1 MLHKWSVKQNDMNC
15 SPTFIINSSQML
27 VNGLLCFKSPLMR
40 SAWGVTS
47 NLANCLPTFA
57 SRKFRS
63 VSRSGNPHSTD
74 GTHHRLLSNTALDTA
89 TRDRQQTDLS
99 EFSAHIRLLY
109 LSYLHKSID
118 DLWQLDTD
126 SGKTWLQTRKSWY
139 VLFPPGAAEQTLNA
153 GHDNTLS
160 LKLDANL
167 ELQHGCVYFSKS
179 LIQFYREWEGFILL
193 KNHLKENDKTFL
205 KILHSSCS

>member
-1 MLHKWSVKQNDMNC
+1 MNC
-15 SPTFIINSSQML
+15 LPTFDIYSSKIL

-47 NLANCLPTFA
+47 NVANCLPTFA
-57 SRKFRS
+57 SRSLLRS
-63 VSRSGNPHSTD
+63 LDQVIGHSTD
-74 GTHHRLLSNTALDTA
+74 GTHDRLLSNTALDTA

-126 SGKTWLQTRKSWY
+126 SGETWLQTRKSWY
-139 VLFPPGAAEQTLNA
+139 SSHQ
-153 GHDNTLS
+153 
-160 LKLDANL
+160 
-167 ELQHGCVYFSKS
+167 EL
-179 LIQFYREWEGFILL
+179 R
-193 KNHLKENDKTFL
+193 NR
-205 KILHSSCS
+205 HSTQAMITH